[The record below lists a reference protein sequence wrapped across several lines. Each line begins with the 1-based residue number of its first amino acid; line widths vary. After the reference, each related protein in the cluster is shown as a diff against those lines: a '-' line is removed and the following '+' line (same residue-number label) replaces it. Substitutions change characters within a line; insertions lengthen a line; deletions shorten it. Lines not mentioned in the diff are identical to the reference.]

1 MKVDGYQCLKDI
13 FLDYRASNLLRCFAP
28 FTGWKHCLESMI
40 ILLED
45 PSKQYGSYKLDIEN
59 AIMSLKEFV
68 RQKHND
74 KEHVKND
81 NPLTLDQLTKD
92 EYLSY
97 KENIKNSV
105 MTLEQFVKQRFS
117 DIGEKLKVC
126 MQTLYTHLPTSLIP
140 FEEMKKI
147 PKAIDLLTSLGTS
160 LSKAKLKQ
168 ILDDHADGESIFDCL
183 GRLNIKREECLCL
196 LRSLLETILLPDLTD
211 KYGIEKFCLMNARLI
226 FCTASSSTRLFT
238 EGMTPVQFLVIDEAA
253 QLKECESVIPLQLP
267 GLHHAILI
275 GDERQLPAVVKSP
288 VNYFSAIFF
297 MI

>member
-1 MKVDGYQCLKDI
+1 
-13 FLDYRASNLLRCFAP
+13 
-28 FTGWKHCLESMI
+28 MI

-105 MTLEQFVKQRFS
+105 MTLEQFVKQRFG
-117 DIGEKLKVC
+117 DIGEKLKVF

-147 PKAIDLLTSLGTS
+147 PKAIDLLTSLGSS

-183 GRLNIKREECLCL
+183 GMLNIKREECLCL

-211 KYGIEKFCLMNARLI
+211 KYGIEKFCLTNARLI

-288 VNYFSAIFF
+288 VNCFSSIFF
-297 MI
+297 VI